1 MKAKINYKS
10 RKTIIIIAIAVILVI
25 AAIAGTVAFIKGN
38 NNAAAAMPEDEQTTI
53 GDAQNN
59 NGGDANQNDGNP
71 SENPSDN
78 PQTELPAVDA
88 NNNGTTTAGNGATV
102 TGNNDTTGTTNG
114 GTTTNGNGTGT
125 TTGTTTGTA
134 GTGATVPNQDYTQT
148 TTVITENPWET
159 KTIGWSPLSISAYT
173 AAANLGINKPELSTE
188 KLAYVQGDS
197 LTEAPVHTAIQKG
210 EVITYVIKVTNKGN
224 LDATSIRT
232 IDTVPEGTELVEG
245 SITAN
250 GTESNG
256 KITWKTDIKAGKPVE
271 LSFQVKVVA
280 DSITIIENTAKVNG
294 TDTPTT
300 QNPVIT
306 SDKQASVVIVKGVE
320 EALEDRDAKVGETIR
335 YTITA
340 INKSEVD
347 GTTIITDKV
356 PTGTT
361 YVADSAS
368 EGAVV
373 ADDGTITWEKVTV
386 PAGEEVT
393 VSFDVTVNK
402 EIYNEET
409 QQNESVK
416 SVKNTATVGTIPT
429 GEVETKVANITTTK
443 ASQPSATPLHELDT
457 ITYRLIATNY
467 GNGTGTVTISDKI
480 PEGTTLVGDVTVTGD
495 TTKYDETQLKNGI
508 AVEVKQSEAK
518 TVTFTVRINVFKLGD
533 KNVTEENGRTIRT
546 IDNLVA
552 TQDGATITPGT
563 SDKVEKEYVT
573 VTANKDFVDNN
584 GVDGKRP
591 ASVELELYAD
601 GKTTGKT
608 ATTDANWK
616 VEFTQLDKYTEAGK
630 LIKYSVKENNVNEY
644 YKDTYSTPEVEGN
657 HTTIKVTN
665 TLKYE
670 MITRS
675 VEATKV
681 WDDGDNKAGVRPDSV
696 EFELYADNAT
706 TNKTQTVSKV
716 EDSNEWKTT
725 FEGVNKYTSAGKEI
739 VYSVKETTTPAHYN
753 KQENGLTVTNKIDY
767 TSIPTKETA
776 TKSWDDADNAN
787 RPSEVV
793 IGAYNGSETP
803 VKTAKANAGNNWT
816 ATFEGLQK
824 YTARGEEIKYT
835 FKEVTIPDGYVT
847 TVKDN
852 VITNALPRIE
862 VTKTVKSINGAD
874 ATTVNSST
882 VKENDIIE
890 YQITVKNTGSVT
902 VNNITVTESLNVY
915 LDANKP
921 DEKTTSVG
929 TISELK
935 ANESQTFTVYYKVVA
950 EDVDNVNEN
959 LVNVATATGKYTDGN
974 GTEKEVTDDG
984 EISVTPTEIN
994 DLSITKSQKVN
1005 EKDVTTDTKVV
1016 PGDEITYTIIVKNT
1030 GNTVLNNVE
1039 VTDSMLTNSNFVLTD
1054 NGGFTLENGK
1064 LKIASLALNETK
1076 TITAKYTVQES
1087 DMSTTVGTIANT
1099 ATAKSD
1105 KAPEESSEVE
1115 VPTEAWYADISTTKR
1130 SDGTHA
1136 DGTAVSAA
1144 SPLHELDTITYTLT
1158 ATNNGTDDGTVK
1170 LSDTVPTGTTLVANS
1185 IRLEGVD
1192 TPYTETQLN
1201 NGIEVHL
1208 NAGENKKLTFSVTIN
1223 PFETETINIV
1233 NDTATQDG
1241 TPISGTTDTVVK
1253 EYTSVTVNKTWVD
1266 NATQAQRRPDKIRFE
1281 LYADNNEPMLYYD
1294 MSKTESSY
1302 TFDKL
1307 SKYNS
1312 DGTTITYTIQEK
1324 EINTGDLKFYTSVVG
1339 NPTVDANGK
1348 TYNVT
1353 NTFTVPQV
1361 TKNVPVIKVWDDNN
1375 NAAGKRPDSVTIKLN
1390 GEPVELT
1397 ASNASNADGNKW
1409 SKILE
1414 KPVYNEN
1421 GEEIIYTLTENN
1433 VPQWYEESVNND
1445 QYKVTNTF
1453 KAPTDQTY
1461 GITIIKVWDDK
1472 GNVAGKRPT
1481 SIKLTLN
1488 KIDVAGNT
1496 VKVED
1501 LTLTGSST
1509 AEQWTT
1515 TKNVQKYDEKANE
1528 IKYFVT
1534 EESTGSMFYVN
1545 TDTDTTDLTVTNKFV
1560 VPNDKAE
1567 LTVRKIWNDNNNTSK
1582 RTPVTIRV
1590 TGNGKSEDVT
1600 LTSNNANANNGNVW
1614 ERTVTATTLPKYDNL
1629 GEIINYSYDEVTV
1642 PTGYIRTVNGNEITN
1657 SLPGIKVTKT
1667 VEKVN
1672 DQRSGVNQIT
1682 VKENDVIEYK
1692 ITVENLGTV
1701 ELTNVNITD
1710 NLDVYTDTTKPETTT
1725 KTLLTNGTLAVRET
1739 KTYTVYY
1746 KVSANDVRVGG
1757 QTLTNTATAT
1767 GNYKDS
1773 NGKPQTITGTDFAN
1787 VTIADAPGVKIEKTQ
1802 TVKRNG
1808 NTLDA
1813 DAKVQPGDV
1822 ITYTITVTNTGNTVL
1837 NNVTVTDSMT
1847 GKEGFTITGG
1857 SLNIGTLEIAP
1868 NNVATITATYTVKE
1882 SDMQE
1887 KESKIE
1893 NTATVKTSSTP
1904 DGSSTVEVPTEAWY
1918 ADINVT
1924 KSSELIKNEK
1934 LGNKIADKAEYGDTI
1949 KYTITATNSG
1959 KKAGTV
1965 VVKDTAPEG
1974 TTPVES
1980 DIYTAI
1986 SSENGYSLDVPAKGT
2001 ASVSFDVTVTSK
2013 PTTTITNTAIVD
2025 GEDVTDPETHQVEKS
2040 VSVKMTPQI
2049 PTIKNSNVVIV
2060 LDVSGSMNDKPNGDS
2075 TWDSTE
2081 TRLYAAKQ
2089 ACNSFIDAM
2098 FKDDATGCKVSVVT
2112 FSSNGYDDN
2121 AKVIGTATSST
2132 GVTNL
2137 KRKVNRLSANGGTR
2151 IAAGINLANT
2161 EINNLAV
2168 GNDNKNIVIVLSDGD
2183 FTIGSNGTIIDSG
2196 NETKT
2201 RVETASLNLKNSA
2214 CNPTVYA
2221 VAFASSQ
2228 SGLMQNTIASDANN
2242 TFKTA
2247 SNYST
2252 LLNIFNEI
2260 GSELGEDEIQDVAS
2274 VNGLIE
2280 LPGLDANKDVTIKLN
2295 GETTGTTGKVSA
2307 FGDKIVKNQDTGV
2320 YYLDTTKFEADAEIE
2335 IEYFEVQSQS

>member
-88 NNNGTTTAGNGATV
+88 NNNGTTTAGNDGTV

-280 DSITIIENTAKVNG
+280 DSIDIIENTAKVNG
-294 TDTPTT
+294 TETPTT

-320 EALEDRDAKVGETIR
+320 EALEDRNAKVGETIR

-356 PTGTT
+356 PEGTT

-393 VSFDVTVNK
+393 VSFDVTVNQDTK
-402 EIYNEET
+402 TSVTNVAIVGDTET
-409 QQNESVK
+409 PE
-416 SVKNTATVGTIPT
+416 T
-429 GEVETKVANITTTK
+429 ETKVANITTTK
-443 ASQPSATPLHELDT
+443 SSVGIRNGQQLEQGATLHEFDVIEYTLT
-457 ITYRLIATNY
+457 ATNS
-467 GNGTGTVTISDKI
+467 GNGEGSVVISDEV
-480 PEGTTLVGDVTVTGD
+480 PEGTTLVPGSIKLDGTGSYDEDDLNNGITVLVGTSPRSVTFKVTVNKLT
-495 TTKYDETQLKNGI
+495 EAEVHIKN
-508 AVEVKQSEAK
+508 EVAK
-518 TVTFTVRINVFKLGD
+518 
-533 KNVTEENGRTIRT
+533 
-546 IDNLVA
+546 
-552 TQDGATITPGT
+552 QDGKTITPGT
-563 SDKVEKEYVT
+563 DDKVEKEYVT

-591 ASVELELYAD
+591 ASVELELYED

-616 VEFTQLDKYTEAGK
+616 VEFKQLDKYTEAGE

-644 YKDTYSTPEVEGN
+644 YEDTYSTPVVEEN

-824 YTARGEEIKYT
+824 YTAEGKKIEYT
-835 FKEVTIPDGYVT
+835 FKEVTVPEGYVA

-862 VTKTVKSINGAD
+862 VTKTVKSINGED

-935 ANESQTFTVYYKVVA
+935 ANEPQTFTVYYKVVA
-950 EDVDNVNEN
+950 EDVDNVKED
-959 LVNVATATGKYTDGN
+959 LVNRVTATGKYTDGN
-974 GTEKEVTDDG
+974 GKEKEVTDNG

-1005 EKDVTTDTKVV
+1005 EKDVTTYTKVV
-1016 PGDEITYTIIVKNT
+1016 PEDVITYTIIVKNT

-1115 VPTEAWYADISTTKR
+1115 VPTEAWYADISTTKT
-1130 SDGTHA
+1130 SVG
-1136 DGTAVSAA
+1136 SA

-1170 LSDTVPTGTTLVANS
+1170 LSDTVPKGTTLVKNS
-1185 IRLEGVD
+1185 IKIGN
-1192 TPYTETQLN
+1192 TTYTETQLN

-1208 NAGENKKLTFSVTIN
+1208 DAGETKKLTFSVTIN
-1223 PFETETINIV
+1223 PFETETIYIV
-1233 NDTATQDG
+1233 NNTATQDG
-1241 TPISGTTDTVVK
+1241 TPIPGTTDKVEK

-1281 LYADNNEPMLYYD
+1281 LYADGNYKDKFD
-1294 MSKTESSY
+1294 MNTTKSEDSH

-1312 DGTTITYTIQEK
+1312 NGTPITYTIQEK
-1324 EINTGDLKFYTSVVG
+1324 EINTGDLKFYTSD

-1348 TYNVT
+1348 TYSFT
-1353 NTFTVPQV
+1353 NTFTKPTDTTKITV
-1361 TKNVPVIKVWDDNN
+1361 TKIWDDNK
-1375 NAAGKRPDSVTIKLN
+1375 NA
-1390 GEPVELT
+1390 PVE
-1397 ASNASNADGNKW
+1397 G
-1409 SKILE
+1409 
-1414 KPVYNEN
+1414 EN
-1421 GEEIIYTLTENN
+1421 G
-1433 VPQWYEESVNND
+1433 PR
-1445 QYKVTNTF
+1445 
-1453 KAPTDQTY
+1453 PTTP
-1461 GITIIKVWDDK
+1461 ITIVFK
-1472 GNVAGKRPT
+1472 GGENDIEK
-1481 SIKLTLN
+1481 TL
-1488 KIDVAGNT
+1488 GG
-1496 VKVED
+1496 
-1501 LTLTGSST
+1501 TGDT
-1509 AEQWTT
+1509 WT
-1515 TKNVQKYDEKANE
+1515 QSYD
-1528 IKYFVT
+1528 
-1534 EESTGSMFYVN
+1534 
-1545 TDTDTTDLTVTNKFV
+1545 
-1560 VPNDKAE
+1560 
-1567 LTVRKIWNDNNNTSK
+1567 
-1582 RTPVTIRV
+1582 
-1590 TGNGKSEDVT
+1590 
-1600 LTSNNANANNGNVW
+1600 
-1614 ERTVTATTLPKYDNL
+1614 LPKYD
-1629 GEIINYSYDEVTV
+1629 S
-1642 PTGYIRTVNGNEITN
+1642 NGNEITYTVDEKTVPAWYVKSSVETTTDSTTKIPTTTITN
-1657 SLPGIKVTKT
+1657 SIPRIEVTKKIVTLNGAILTNT
-1667 VEKVN
+1667 VAAVA
-1672 DQRSGVNQIT
+1672 G
-1682 VKENDVIEYK
+1682 DVIGYE
-1692 ITVENLGTV
+1692 ITVENIGSID
-1701 ELTNVNITD
+1701 LTNVTVVDEMTNGK
-1710 NLDVYTDTTKPETTT
+1710 DVYANYNTEKKELSGKLVDGVVANINK
-1725 KTLLTNGTLAVRET
+1725 LAVNSG
-1739 KTYTVYY
+1739 KQTYTVYY
-1746 KVSANDVRVGG
+1746 KVDVDDVKNISDASSS
-1757 QTLTNTATAT
+1757 TIDNTVTAT
-1767 GNYKDS
+1767 GKYTD
-1773 NGKPQTITGTDFAN
+1773 GTNTVRTVEDFDEESAG
-1787 VTIADAPGVKIEKTQ
+1787 IKASSIISIEKTQ
-1802 TVKRNG
+1802 KAGTVELDENGKDEAGNIVKVTPGTVMTYTIKVSNEG
-1808 NTLDA
+1808 NTL
-1813 DAKVQPGDV
+1813 QE
-1822 ITYTITVTNTGNTVL
+1822 
-1837 NNVTVTDSMT
+1837 NVVVTDIMT
-1847 GKEGFTITGG
+1847 INGNARTFTITSVKVEGKDRTYTTENG
-1857 SLNIGTLEIAP
+1857 TISIGNLAVGEEAI
-1868 NNVATITATYTVKE
+1868 ITATYTVQE
-1882 SDMQE
+1882 TTDMAIDSQNIINHVSVVSD
-1887 KESKIE
+1887 SNNDSNNPIE
-1893 NTATVKTSSTP
+1893 DEVK
-1904 DGSSTVEVPTEAWY
+1904 VPTEAW
-1918 ADINVT
+1918 APIITVS
-1924 KSSELIKNEK
+1924 KSGK
-1934 LGNKIADKAEYGDTI
+1934 LANGKDANGNAAEYGN
-1949 KYTITATNSG
+1949 TITYTLKAENDGNATGTQILKDSDLENLLNSNKVSNVENIVVNNFDNAGNSIKDESKTVRDIISGITVNVPAG
-1959 KKAGTV
+1959 KTASVTFTV
-1965 VVKDTAPEG
+1965 TVTACPDSDNPISNSVEGG
-1974 TTPVES
+1974 TTPVE
-1980 DIYTAI
+1980 TP
-1986 SSENGYSLDVPAKGT
+1986 VVK
-2001 ASVSFDVTVTSK
+2001 
-2013 PTTTITNTAIVD
+2013 TI
-2025 GEDVTDPETHQVEKS
+2025 
-2040 VSVKMTPQI
+2040 
-2049 PTIKNSNVVIV
+2049 
-2060 LDVSGSMNDKPNGDS
+2060 
-2075 TWDSTE
+2075 
-2081 TRLYAAKQ
+2081 
-2089 ACNSFIDAM
+2089 
-2098 FKDDATGCKVSVVT
+2098 
-2112 FSSNGYDDN
+2112 N
-2121 AKVIGTATSST
+2121 AK
-2132 GVTNL
+2132 
-2137 KRKVNRLSANGGTR
+2137 
-2151 IAAGINLANT
+2151 
-2161 EINNLAV
+2161 
-2168 GNDNKNIVIVLSDGD
+2168 
-2183 FTIGSNGTIIDSG
+2183 SN
-2196 NETKT
+2196 
-2201 RVETASLNLKNSA
+2201 
-2214 CNPTVYA
+2214 
-2221 VAFASSQ
+2221 
-2228 SGLMQNTIASDANN
+2228 
-2242 TFKTA
+2242 
-2247 SNYST
+2247 
-2252 LLNIFNEI
+2252 
-2260 GSELGEDEIQDVAS
+2260 
-2274 VNGLIE
+2274 
-2280 LPGLDANKDVTIKLN
+2280 
-2295 GETTGTTGKVSA
+2295 TGKVSGANYVLIIDTSSSMTSNYVDKENETTRFKAAKEAISDLATFLFAKDSETTSKISIVQFNREEDTKIVSVGDQIVFGVEDYKNGNITQLIENIKTHSGTNIEAGLKKAGDLLYDNKTGIHKQGLTTNSKDVLILLSDGSPYQGELEPYKLGKIARKQLNRKGEGITNDIYSIA
-2307 FGDKIVKNQDTGV
+2307 FGTSESKDTLQAISPNKVYLSSNKEDLFKTFKDIVYEAGDSTPVTLTKASQVIYTGNKEIADDKEITITYDGLKAPLTYKFTAPGTSEDGVLTYAVKDGTYTLTFNLTAALLDKENILIT
-2320 YYLDTTKFEADAEIE
+2320 YYVK
-2335 IEYFEVQSQS
+2335 